1 MQVVLQAILIG
12 TTLKQKPLMSVLEK
26 YATGD
31 SMWISVEEEKP
42 PLFQETRQTFL
53 AAWLDPDGE
62 IGAVEWYSWTGGYE
76 YWNQNSNNLNSLG
89 TLGKINSMPM
99 FHLWMPLPEP
109 PQD

>member
-1 MQVVLQAILIG
+1 
-12 TTLKQKPLMSVLEK
+12 
-26 YATGD
+26 
-31 SMWISVEEEKP
+31 MWISVEEEKP

-62 IGAVEWYSWTGGYE
+62 IDGIEWYSWIGASDYV
-76 YWNQNSNNLNSLG
+76 NQNSGNLNRCG
-89 TLGKINSMPM
+89 TFGDFNSMPM